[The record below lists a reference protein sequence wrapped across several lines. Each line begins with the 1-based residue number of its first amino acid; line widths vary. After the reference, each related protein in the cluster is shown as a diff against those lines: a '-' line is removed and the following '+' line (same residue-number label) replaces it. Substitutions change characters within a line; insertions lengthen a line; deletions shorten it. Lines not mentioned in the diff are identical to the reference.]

1 MKAVWRS
8 DKGRVRERNE
18 DSVAVLPEFGLVVLG
33 DGMGGHHAGEV
44 ASQIVVESVS
54 VSLMAAFP
62 GLGGK
67 VLEEAV
73 ADANRALFSAMDET
87 PGLQGMGSTVV
98 AGAFDGQWLHY
109 THVGDSRL
117 YRFRHRILECLT
129 RDHTLI
135 QSLVD
140 EGMFSS
146 EQEARGAGVSASV
159 LTQGLGTH
167 HDIEIGVGQGEI
179 EPGDLYLFCSDGL
192 SAMVDDEQIGA
203 ALEESGGDVEQAAG
217 RLLDAALAGGGVDN
231 ISLVV
236 VDPTGGSGA

>member
-1 MKAVWRS
+1 M
-8 DKGRVRERNE
+8 RERNE

-62 GLGGK
+62 GLGGE

-73 ADANRALFSAMDET
+73 AGANRALFSAMDEA

-117 YRFRHRILECLT
+117 L
-129 RDHTLI
+129 
-135 QSLVD
+135 S
-140 EGMFSS
+140 
-146 EQEARGAGVSASV
+146 VSAPYSGVPDTRSYPDSV
-159 LTQGLGTH
+159 A
-167 HDIEIGVGQGEI
+167 
-179 EPGDLYLFCSDGL
+179 C
-192 SAMVDDEQIGA
+192 
-203 ALEESGGDVEQAAG
+203 G
-217 RLLDAALAGGGVDN
+217 RRHVQL
-231 ISLVV
+231 
-236 VDPTGGSGA
+236 